1 MKTGLLMDVN
11 GDLAVSSGEMVVGN
25 TTYQN
30 EYIILKS
37 QRGEIKEYPLMGVGI
52 DDIVNDHDEVGWKM
66 KIKEHLAMD
75 DIKVAKIYLNI
86 TTGKLEI
93 EQ

>member
-11 GDLAVSSGEMVVGN
+11 GDLAVSSGELVVGN

-52 DDIVNDHDEVGWKM
+52 DDIVNDHDEAGWKM

-75 DIKVAKIYLNI
+75 DIKVAKIFLSI

>member
-1 MKTGLLMDVN
+1 
-11 GDLAVSSGEMVVGN
+11 
-25 TTYQN
+25 
-30 EYIILKS
+30 
-37 QRGEIKEYPLMGVGI
+37 MGVGI
-52 DDIVNDHDEVGWKM
+52 DDIVNDHDEAGWKM

>member
-1 MKTGLLMDVN
+1 MDVN

-52 DDIVNDHDEVGWKM
+52 DDIVNDHDEAGWKM

-75 DIKVAKIYLNI
+75 GISVSKVDINTSTGELTLVA
-86 TTGKLEI
+86 E
-93 EQ
+93 

>member
-1 MKTGLLMDVN
+1 MDVN
-11 GDLAVSSGEMVVGN
+11 GDLAVSSGVLVVGN

-52 DDIVNDHDEVGWKM
+52 DDIVNDHDEAGWKM

>member
-1 MKTGLLMDVN
+1 MDVN
-11 GDLAVSSGEMVVGN
+11 GDLAISSGELVVEN

-52 DDIVNDHDEVGWKM
+52 DDIVNDHDEAGWKM